1 MHLLPYAI
9 AWAVLAAVVIGLAI
23 ARMFAAG
30 KEDDSLH
37 VSEANTAAVSEQK
50 VTFARLDAIDK
61 WGKIT
66 TVVAAVSGLALLAAY
81 IYSLWMEGSGY
92 VPR

>member
-1 MHLLPYAI
+1 MNLLPYAI

-23 ARMFAAG
+23 ARMFVAG

-37 VSEANTAAVSEQK
+37 VSDASAVAMTEQK
-50 VTFARLDAIDK
+50 ATFAKLDSIDK
-61 WGKIT
+61 WGKVT
-66 TVVAAVSGLALLAAY
+66 TVAAAVFGLALLGVY